1 MNPKQRKNRI
11 IIASVIAL
19 IAVLFVGR
27 IMWLVTVSKVK
38 VTVSEKAKASDAV
51 LVATDITGAS
61 DRSDANDRESTYEIR
76 SIDTDSLS
84 QHTIGKISSS
94 IFSHSFAVNQ
104 SNELFYIHADGQLVS
119 HRVDTGFDTI
129 VPIPDIKAVFG
140 FFGDHSVKD
149 FLLSGDTVVYFQGG
163 CSDSARCDLKSYDL
177 QTKKSTTILAHLEK
191 KLSVVGETAIDLQSY
206 DPVRNVVTVRKTRNT
221 AANGYAD
228 LIEIDAKGV
237 DKVTKTVEFT
247 ADVTSSP
254 EAQAVFT
261 KTLSCGSAKAIQKLV
276 SEVENGD
283 AVMRTKVVSGNGSEI
298 LVQTPSYIVGC
309 VVVAR

>member
-1 MNPKQRKNRI
+1 MASIIALVSVLLVVRI
-11 IIASVIAL
+11 I
-19 IAVLFVGR
+19 
-27 IMWLVTVSKVK
+27 WLVPVSKVK

-51 LVATDITGAS
+51 LVATDITGAT

-76 SIDTDSLS
+76 SIDTGTLS

-94 IFSHSFAVNQ
+94 IFSHAFAVNQ
-104 SNELFYIHADGQLVS
+104 SNELFYINADGQLES
-119 HRVDTGFDTI
+119 HHVNTSLNTI

-149 FLLSGDTVVYFQGG
+149 FLLSGDTIVYFQGG
-163 CSDSARCDLKSYDL
+163 CGDSARCDLKLYDL
-177 QTKKSTTILAHLEK
+177 KTKKSTTILANLEK

-206 DPVRNVVTVRKTRNT
+206 DPVQKVVTLRKTRNT

-237 DKVTKTVEFT
+237 DNFAKTVEFT
-247 ADVTSSP
+247 SDVASSL
-254 EAQAVFT
+254 AVFT
-261 KTLSCGSAKAIQKLV
+261 KTLACGNANAIQKLV

-309 VVVAR
+309 VVVGKS